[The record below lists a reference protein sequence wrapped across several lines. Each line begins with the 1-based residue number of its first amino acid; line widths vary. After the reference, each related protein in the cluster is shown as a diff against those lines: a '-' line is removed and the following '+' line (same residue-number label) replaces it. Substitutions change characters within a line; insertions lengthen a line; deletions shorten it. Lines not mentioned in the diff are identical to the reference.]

1 METTDVIARACVAEG
16 VSHAFAL
23 LGDGNM
29 HLAAALE
36 REGCQFTHVRHEHCA
51 VSMAMAYSR
60 AAHTIGF
67 ATVTCGPGLSQ
78 VMTALIAAVRAQ
90 IPLVIIAGESPLGL
104 AWYNQALDQGP
115 LVTAC
120 GASYVQVHTQHQ
132 LFPKLNEAFAEAR
145 EKSRPVV
152 VGIPFD
158 LQESA
163 WTLETTYQPTVAW
176 PTVDKRVI
184 PNRASLDAEIGRAHV

>member
-1 METTDVIARACVAEG
+1 MPKPTGADMETTDVIARACVAEG

-60 AAHTIGF
+60 TAHTIGF

-90 IPLVIIAGESPLGL
+90 IPLVIFAGESPL
-104 AWYNQALDQGP
+104 
-115 LVTAC
+115 
-120 GASYVQVHTQHQ
+120 
-132 LFPKLNEAFAEAR
+132 
-145 EKSRPVV
+145 
-152 VGIPFD
+152 
-158 LQESA
+158 
-163 WTLETTYQPTVAW
+163 
-176 PTVDKRVI
+176 
-184 PNRASLDAEIGRAHV
+184 